1 MSLKVLANK
10 FFKTLCEFASVEKEE
25 AFRLNSFKF
34 LFFYHDDG
42 VGCNETRR
50 TATFNFL

>member
-25 AFRLNSFKF
+25 AFRLLNS
-34 LFFYHDDG
+34 
-42 VGCNETRR
+42 
-50 TATFNFL
+50 